1 MKRPFPN
8 LAVFSVLLL
17 GLLAGSKTWADEP
30 SNIGAEQALQRL
42 KDGNQRFATDKATH
56 ERQQSEHRAE
66 IAKGQKPFAIIVCCS
81 DSRVSPEIT
90 FDQGLGDLFVVRT
103 AGNVVDDVGLGSI
116 EYAVEHLG
124 PRLIVVVGHSE
135 CGAVSAALSGG
146 EVHGHLHAVVAA
158 IKPAV
163 EKAKGEPGNPLENAV
178 RANVR
183 ETVKRLEGAG
193 PVLADR
199 VKAGKLKVVGGCYD
213 LKSGLVKPVE

>member
-1 MKRPFPN
+1 MKCPFPN
-8 LAVFSVLLL
+8 LAAFTVLLL

-30 SNIGAEQALQRL
+30 SNIGADEALQRL
-42 KDGNQRFATDKATH
+42 KDGNQRYATDKSTH
-56 ERQQSEHRAE
+56 ERQQAERRADV
-66 IAKGQKPFAIIVCCS
+66 AKGQKPFAIIVCCS

-90 FDQGLGDLFVVRT
+90 FDQGLGDIFVVRT

-124 PRLIVVVGHSE
+124 PQLIVVVGHSG

-146 EVHGHLHAVVAA
+146 EVHGHVRAVVEA

-183 ETVKRLEGAG
+183 DTVKRLKGAD
-193 PVLADR
+193 PVLANR
-199 VKAGKLKVVGGCYD
+199 VKAGNLKIVGGCYD
-213 LKSGLVKPVE
+213 LKTGLVKPVE